1 MIITPNTQTRLYGL
15 SKFFNQFA
23 SLYKNNRLPNK
34 ILLSGEKGIGKSTLV
49 YHFTNYALSI
59 GEDFFYDLKNLSI
72 NESNNTFK
80 LISNKSNPNFKLIDI
95 SSEKKLIDVSQ
106 IRGLIND
113 LNKSSFNVKP
123 RFVLI
128 DNIEYLNLNSVNA
141 LLKIIEEPTLNT
153 YFFLINNNKK
163 ILKTLSSRCLNFKIN
178 LPNKDFIDV
187 TKKLLGK
194 DPSEILNQDLLS
206 YYSTPG
212 KIFKMVNFAIN
223 NDIDLKNLDL
233 KSLLLLLI
241 NKTYY
246 KKDENQKNMV
256 FEFVEFFLL
265 KKISLSHQ
273 DIFSY
278 FINRI
283 NDIKRYNLDE
293 ESFFIEFKSKI
304 LNV

>member
-49 YHFTNYALSI
+49 YHFINYALSI

-163 ILKTLSSRCLNFKIN
+163 ILKTLSSRCLNFRIN

>member
-1 MIITPNTQTRLYGL
+1 MQ
-15 SKFFNQFA
+15 
-23 SLYKNNRLPNK
+23 
-34 ILLSGEKGIGKSTLV
+34 
-49 YHFTNYALSI
+49 
-59 GEDFFYDLKNLSI
+59 
-72 NESNNTFK
+72 
-80 LISNKSNPNFKLIDI
+80 
-95 SSEKKLIDVSQ
+95 
-106 IRGLIND
+106 
-113 LNKSSFNVKP
+113 
-123 RFVLI
+123 
-128 DNIEYLNLNSVNA
+128 
-141 LLKIIEEPTLNT
+141 
-153 YFFLINNNKK
+153 
-163 ILKTLSSRCLNFKIN
+163 
-178 LPNKDFIDV
+178 
-187 TKKLLGK
+187 
-194 DPSEILNQDLLS
+194 
-206 YYSTPG
+206 
-212 KIFKMVNFAIN
+212 
-223 NDIDLKNLDL
+223 DLKNLDL